1 MFHFLRLGKRTWYG
15 DWLRSC
21 LDKNSV
27 IVYWILNNWLD
38 DCVRNMGIFSK
49 FAITQLV
56 HMNSVFVRMTLEA
69 PLLVCMIY
77 VNLLLAFVNL
87 HLVRTNSL
95 ELCES
100 PARTHEFS

>member
-1 MFHFLRLGKRTWYG
+1 
-15 DWLRSC
+15 
-21 LDKNSV
+21 
-27 IVYWILNNWLD
+27 
-38 DCVRNMGIFSK
+38 
-49 FAITQLV
+49 
-56 HMNSVFVRMTLEA
+56 MNSVFVRMTLEA

-87 HLVRTNSL
+87 HLVRMNSL